1 LSELLSQIFEGEGSL
16 VEVKIFNSTLGKLLK
31 SCGGSADYARLQG
44 ITINQ
49 VSKTV
54 STVKKAP
61 AKEPTVNAK
70 TAKSNGGTSR
80 PRSAKED
87 KKNIAKLRVT
97 SKKYIIIIIINNI
110 IFL

>member
-1 LSELLSQIFEGEGSL
+1 LP
-16 VEVKIFNSTLGKLLK
+16 
-31 SCGGSADYARLQG
+31 G

-54 STVKKAP
+54 SAVKKAP

-80 PRSAKED
+80 PKSAKED

-97 SKKYIIIIIINNI
+97 SKNYIITVIIIINI
-110 IFL
+110 IFM